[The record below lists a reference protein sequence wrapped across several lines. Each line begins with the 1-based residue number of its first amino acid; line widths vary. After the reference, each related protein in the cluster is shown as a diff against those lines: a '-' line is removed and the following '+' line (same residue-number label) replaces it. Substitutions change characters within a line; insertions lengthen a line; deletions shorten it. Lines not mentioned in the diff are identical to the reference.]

1 MTGAATGPA
10 FRLHPARDLRRWL
23 QLGLAA
29 LWLFDALLQFQPFM
43 FSAGFARM
51 LAGAAHGNPAVIAGP
66 VTWAAHLTGQH
77 PVAANAVFGS
87 VQLLLALGVAWRPT
101 VRLALA
107 GSAVWA
113 LAVWW
118 LGEGLGG
125 LFTPAASPVTGAP
138 GAAVLYALLA
148 VLVWPSGR
156 PRTATFAAGTPLG
169 PAAARAI
176 WVLLWFGLAWFSV
189 ADAPAATIATLRSGP
204 GPLILAA
211 MCCLIAAGIL
221 LPVPGVRGT
230 AAAAAAIALAM
241 WAAGQDFGGIA
252 TGMGTDPGTGPLLA
266 LLAVS
271 YWPSRALTRGAAPA
285 GTPVPTGAGVARA
298 RAPGPGRMPFPR
310 RVSRAGAL
318 VRAGGAVL
326 VAQVIMGAATAGMLV
341 PRFDPVPPVAWQI
354 LAAAGTAWFSWLCLR
369 TAVTSH
375 PGRGHR
381 AGHDL
386 PHALA
391 CGAMLYMLL
400 NASGMRPAPAVS
412 ALLTGAT
419 GPMHAGAHLPAVAIA
434 LAVAMAGAAVLTTD
448 RLTSLVPARAALPV
462 QSAERAAPPGPAVL
476 PTAVRGYP
484 LGRAAPPARGRA
496 LLVPRL
502 AACCQVAMGIAMAY
516 LLIQML

>member
-1 MTGAATGPA
+1 MNDAVTGSAL
-10 FRLHPARDLRRWL
+10 RLHTARDLRRWL

-87 VQLLLALGVAWRPT
+87 VQLLLALGIAWRPT

-176 WVLLWFGLAWFSV
+176 WVLLWFSLAWFSV
-189 ADAPAATIATLRSGP
+189 ADAPAATIAALRSGP

-230 AAAAAAIALAM
+230 VAAAAAIALAM
-241 WAAGQDFGGIA
+241 WAAGQDFGGIV
-252 TGMGTDPGTGPLLA
+252 TGMGTDPGTGPLVA

-271 YWPSRALTRGAAPA
+271 YWPSRALTLGAAPA
-285 GTPVPTGAGVARA
+285 GMPVPTGAGAARVQ
-298 RAPGPGRMPFPR
+298 APGRGRTPFPR
-310 RVSRAGAL
+310 RVSHAGAR
-318 VRAGGAVL
+318 VSAGSRRAGGAVL
-326 VAQVIMGAATAGMLV
+326 VTQVIMGAATAGMLV
-341 PRFDPVPPVAWQI
+341 PRLDPVPLVAWR
-354 LAAAGTAWFSWLCLR
+354 CLR
-369 TAVTSH
+369 TAATSH
-375 PGRGHR
+375 PGRGHQ

-391 CGAMLYMLL
+391 CGTMLYMLL

-412 ALLTGAT
+412 AL
-419 GPMHAGAHLPAVAIA
+419 
-434 LAVAMAGAAVLTTD
+434 MAG
-448 RLTSLVPARAALPV
+448 
-462 QSAERAAPPGPAVL
+462 
-476 PTAVRGYP
+476 
-484 LGRAAPPARGRA
+484 PPAPCMPGRIC
-496 LLVPRL
+496 PRSP
-502 AACCQVAMGIAMAY
+502 
-516 LLIQML
+516 